1 MKAKRSVSGT
11 ARPSGAFL
19 AYARCCVLNV
29 AMFMLFAGYLSYCH
43 LIAQAVAVVGIV
55 VPQLPAQMHRAFR
68 ILGGAA
74 PHVQAS

>member
-1 MKAKRSVSGT
+1 
-11 ARPSGAFL
+11 
-19 AYARCCVLNV
+19 
-29 AMFMLFAGYLSYCH
+29 MFMLFAGYLSYCH